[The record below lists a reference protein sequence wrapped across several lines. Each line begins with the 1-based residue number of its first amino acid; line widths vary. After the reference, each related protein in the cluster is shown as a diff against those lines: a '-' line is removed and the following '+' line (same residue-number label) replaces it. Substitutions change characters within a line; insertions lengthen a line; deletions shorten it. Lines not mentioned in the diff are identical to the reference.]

1 MNKYAAIPTITA
13 LAQHKIGI
21 WRKPATATPTAVP
34 SKEIIIPFN
43 FAIEPHCR
51 LAVHDNLYSAGSFT
65 YCMSSMPVSVSIGRY
80 CSIATGVRVLGPRH
94 PHERI
99 SSSPFTYDR
108 KFFEIHSELDGEETF
123 SPTPYKGTGKYGITI
138 GNDVWIGEGVTIAG
152 SVKIGDGAVVAG
164 NSHIVK
170 DVEPYTIVGG
180 NPAKFI
186 KMRFESE
193 SLLDELK
200 EIQWWKYKFLDF
212 GGFDLENPEIFVS
225 QLKQKVS
232 EGSIIEYSPK
242 KIRLQDFA

>member
-1 MNKYAAIPTITA
+1 
-13 LAQHKIGI
+13 
-21 WRKPATATPTAVP
+21 
-34 SKEIIIPFN
+34 
-43 FAIEPHCR
+43 
-51 LAVHDNLYSAGSFT
+51 
-65 YCMSSMPVSVSIGRY
+65 MSSMPVSVSIGRY

-108 KFFEIHSELDGEETF
+108 KFLEIHSELDEEESFT
-123 SPTPYKGTGKYGITI
+123 PTPYKGTGKYGITI

-186 KMRFESE
+186 KMRFESK
-193 SLLDELK
+193 SLLTALQ

-212 GGFDLENPEIFVS
+212 GGFDLENPEAFIS
-225 QLKQKVS
+225 QLKEKIS
-232 EGSIIEYSPK
+232 AGTIKEYRPN
-242 KIRLQDFA
+242 KIKPADLM

>member
-1 MNKYAAIPTITA
+1 
-13 LAQHKIGI
+13 
-21 WRKPATATPTAVP
+21 
-34 SKEIIIPFN
+34 
-43 FAIEPHCR
+43 
-51 LAVHDNLYSAGSFT
+51 
-65 YCMSSMPVSVSIGRY
+65 
-80 CSIATGVRVLGPRH
+80 
-94 PHERI
+94 
-99 SSSPFTYDR
+99 
-108 KFFEIHSELDGEETF
+108 
-123 SPTPYKGTGKYGITI
+123 
-138 GNDVWIGEGVTIAG
+138 
-152 SVKIGDGAVVAG
+152 VVAG

-193 SLLDELK
+193 SLLDDLK